1 MGIQNKICQSCGMP
15 LQNDPNQGGTEADG
29 SISDQ
34 FCGFC
39 FKDGSF
45 LDEGISLSEKINKN
59 IQIAVTKLK
68 MDEDKARTLAESIIP
83 YLDRWKK

>member
-39 FKDGSF
+39 FKDGWF